1 MSEKRL
7 SIRWTAFYAYAA
19 MALLGAV
26 LTIVNATQGRLADS
40 YGVAENRISLMIS
53 CMGVGR
59 LLIQI
64 VCGALS
70 DRFGRKTLVWIG
82 LIGMVGFFFAMPM
95 VHSLAG
101 GMALCVL
108 CGIFYGMVN
117 TTMLA
122 LIFDC
127 YSDSGNTQIAQVR
140 VQTVYAVGGI
150 VVPFGA
156 SLLLANGMPWKYL
169 YWICGAVTL
178 LMILARQ
185 FIHFPPVAVR
195 SAQENGY
202 VHPPRLQREGA
213 LLMLTTFCLYG
224 AHTMG
229 LTWMTTLAA
238 DGTQMA
244 AADAVRV
251 LSIFSLGALLG
262 SLVIMRLLRRL
273 SNLKVL
279 TWAPVLAMAF
289 FAACT
294 LTRSSGVFRL
304 CALLAGMCTGSLFN
318 LIVGMGGY
326 MFPKSSGTISG
337 MLATASGS
345 ASLILPAVTGWMLD
359 VMSVRRMFCTAFA
372 LLLLGL
378 AAVLLLRRRDR
389 ALRGC

>member
-1 MSEKRL
+1 
-7 SIRWTAFYAYAA
+7 
-19 MALLGAV
+19 
-26 LTIVNATQGRLADS
+26 
-40 YGVAENRISLMIS
+40 
-53 CMGVGR
+53 
-59 LLIQI
+59 
-64 VCGALS
+64 
-70 DRFGRKTLVWIG
+70 
-82 LIGMVGFFFAMPM
+82 
-95 VHSLAG
+95 
-101 GMALCVL
+101 
-108 CGIFYGMVN
+108 
-117 TTMLA
+117 
-122 LIFDC
+122 
-127 YSDSGNTQIAQVR
+127 
-140 VQTVYAVGGI
+140 
-150 VVPFGA
+150 
-156 SLLLANGMPWKYL
+156 
-169 YWICGAVTL
+169 
-178 LMILARQ
+178 
-185 FIHFPPVAVR
+185 
-195 SAQENGY
+195 
-202 VHPPRLQREGA
+202 
-213 LLMLTTFCLYG
+213 MLTTFCLYG